1 MQWIIKY
8 LTSSIGKKQIMGVS
22 GACLALF
29 ILGHMVGNLQLIN
42 TDQAAAQAH
51 FNAYS
56 QLLTGMKPLIYFV
69 ELGLV
74 ALFIIHVGLAI
85 RLKIENRK
93 ARGPEAYEVNARKG
107 HKTFASFTMI
117 WSGIFILGFVIQHL
131 MVLKFGDYYMYENE
145 KGEIIRDMWLTT
157 IDMFASPFW
166 TAFYLISMF
175 VIGMHL
181 FHAISSAFQT
191 MGIAHQKWTPIIDKL
206 GIAYSLIVALGFAFE
221 AAFSCYIANTD
232 EVKALRDAARSEAY
246 QQKLE
251 VQKQKQLQ
259 EKESKKTSAVKL
271 DEGFQYSYVMNKEG
285 AC

>member
-42 TDQAAAQAH
+42 MDQAAAQAH

-145 KGEIIRDMWLTT
+145 KGEIIRDMWRTT

-191 MGIAHQKWTPIIDKL
+191 MGISHQKWTQIIDKL

-232 EVKALRDAARSEAY
+232 EVKALRDTARSEAY

>member
-22 GACLALF
+22 GAALALF
-29 ILGHMVGNLQLIN
+29 ILGHMIGNLQLIN
-42 TDQAAAQAH
+42 LDQSVAQAH
-51 FNAYS
+51 YNAYT
-56 QLLTGMKPLIYFV
+56 QLLTGMKPIIYFI

-74 ALFIIHVGLAI
+74 ALCIIHVGLAI

-117 WSGIFILGFVIQHL
+117 WSGIFILGFIIQHL
-131 MVLKFGDYYMYENE
+131 MVLKFGVHYLYENE

-191 MGIAHQKWTPIIDKL
+191 LGIAHQKWTPIIDKL
-206 GIAYSLIVALGFAFE
+206 GIAYSLVVALGFAFE

-232 EVKALRDAARSEAY
+232 EVKVLRDAARSEAY

-259 EKESKKTSAVKL
+259 EKESKKTSAV
-271 DEGFQYSYVMNKEG
+271 ESSEEFQYSYVMNKEG
-285 AC
+285 AR

>member
-42 TDQAAAQAH
+42 PDQAVAQAH

-232 EVKALRDAARSEAY
+232 EVKSLRDAARSEAY

>member
-42 TDQAAAQAH
+42 PDQAVAQAH

-232 EVKALRDAARSEAY
+232 EVNALRDAARSEAY

>member
-42 TDQAAAQAH
+42 MDQAAAQAH

-232 EVKALRDAARSEAY
+232 EVKALRDPARSEAY

>member
-42 TDQAAAQAH
+42 MDQAAAQAH

-117 WSGIFILGFVIQHL
+117 WSGIFVLGFVIQHL

-166 TAFYLISMF
+166 AAFYLISMF
-175 VIGMHL
+175 VVGMHL

>member
-29 ILGHMVGNLQLIN
+29 ILGHMVGNLRLIN
-42 TDQAAAQAH
+42 PDQAVAQAH

-232 EVKALRDAARSEAY
+232 EVKALRDTARSEAY

>member
-8 LTSSIGKKQIMGVS
+8 LTSSIGKKQIMGAS

-29 ILGHMVGNLQLIN
+29 IFGHMVGNLQLIN
-42 TDQAAAQAH
+42 LDQSVAQAH
-51 FNAYS
+51 YNAYT
-56 QLLTGMKPLIYFV
+56 QLLTGMKPMIYFI

-85 RLKIENRK
+85 KLKIENRK

-117 WSGIFILGFVIQHL
+117 WSGIFVLGFVIQHL
-131 MVLKFGDYYMYENE
+131 MVLKFGVHYLYENE
-145 KGEIIRDMWLTT
+145 KGMIIRDMWLTT

-166 TAFYLISMF
+166 TVFYLISMF

-191 MGIAHQKWTPIIDKL
+191 MGVAHQKWTPIIDL
-206 GIAYSLIVALGFAFE
+206 AGVVYSVIVALGFAFE
-221 AAFSCYIANTD
+221 AAFSYYIADTD
-232 EVKALRDAARSEAY
+232 EVKKMREEARSEVY

-251 VQKQKQLQ
+251 VQKQQQMQ

-271 DEGFQYSYVMNKEG
+271 EDGFQYSYVMNKEG
-285 AC
+285 AR

>member
-42 TDQAAAQAH
+42 PDQAVAQAH

-117 WSGIFILGFVIQHL
+117 WSGIFVLGFVIQHL

-166 TAFYLISMF
+166 AAFYLISMF

>member
-42 TDQAAAQAH
+42 PDQAAAQAH

-232 EVKALRDAARSEAY
+232 EVNALRDAARSEAY

>member
-42 TDQAAAQAH
+42 PDQAVAQAH

-232 EVKALRDAARSEAY
+232 EVKALRDTARSEAY

>member
-8 LTSSIGKKQIMGVS
+8 LTSSIGKKQIMGAS
-22 GACLALF
+22 GAALALF
-29 ILGHMVGNLQLIN
+29 ILGHMIGNLQLIN
-42 TDQAAAQAH
+42 LDQSVAQAH
-51 FNAYS
+51 YNAYT
-56 QLLTGMKPLIYFV
+56 QLLTGMKPIIYFV

-117 WSGIFILGFVIQHL
+117 WSGIFILGFAIQHL
-131 MVLKFGDYYMYENE
+131 MVLKFGVHYLYENE

-206 GIAYSLIVALGFAFE
+206 GIAYSLVVALGFAFE

-232 EVKALRDAARSEAY
+232 EVKVLRDAARSEAY

-259 EKESKKTSAVKL
+259 EKESKKISAVASS
-271 DEGFQYSYVMNKEG
+271 EGFQYSYVMNKEG
-285 AC
+285 AR

>member
-42 TDQAAAQAH
+42 PDQAVAQAH

-251 VQKQKQLQ
+251 VQKQKLLQ

>member
-42 TDQAAAQAH
+42 MDQAAAQAH

-232 EVKALRDAARSEAY
+232 GVKALRDAARSEAY

-251 VQKQKQLQ
+251 VQKQKLLQ

>member
-1 MQWIIKY
+1 
-8 LTSSIGKKQIMGVS
+8 MGVS

-42 TDQAAAQAH
+42 MDQAAAQAH

>member
-42 TDQAAAQAH
+42 MDQAAAQAH

-117 WSGIFILGFVIQHL
+117 WSGIFVLGFVIQHL

-166 TAFYLISMF
+166 AAFYLISMF

>member
-42 TDQAAAQAH
+42 MDQAAAQAH

-232 EVKALRDAARSEAY
+232 EVNALRDAARSEAY

-259 EKESKKTSAVKL
+259 ERESKKTSAVKL

>member
-42 TDQAAAQAH
+42 MDQAAAQAH

-232 EVKALRDAARSEAY
+232 EVKALRDAARSEAF

-251 VQKQKQLQ
+251 VQKQKLLQ

-271 DEGFQYSYVMNKEG
+271 DEGFQYSYVKNKEG

>member
-42 TDQAAAQAH
+42 PDQAVAQAH

-271 DEGFQYSYVMNKEG
+271 DDGFQYSYVMNKEG

>member
-42 TDQAAAQAH
+42 MDQAAAQAH

-232 EVKALRDAARSEAY
+232 EVKALRDAARSEAF

>member
-8 LTSSIGKKQIMGVS
+8 LTSSIGKKQIMGIS
-22 GACLALF
+22 GAAIALF
-29 ILGHMVGNLQLIN
+29 ILGHMIGNLQLIN
-42 TDQAAAQAH
+42 LDQAVAQAH
-51 FNAYS
+51 YNAYT
-56 QLLTGMKPLIYFV
+56 QLLTGMKPIIYFV

-131 MVLKFGDYYMYENE
+131 MVLKFGVHYLYENE

-191 MGIAHQKWTPIIDKL
+191 LGIAHQKWTPIIDKL
-206 GIAYSLIVALGFAFE
+206 GIAYSLVVALGFAFE

-232 EVKALRDAARSEAY
+232 EVTALRETARSEAY

-259 EKESKKTSAVKL
+259 EKESKKTSAV
-271 DEGFQYSYVMNKEG
+271 ESSEEFQYSYVMNKEG
-285 AC
+285 AR